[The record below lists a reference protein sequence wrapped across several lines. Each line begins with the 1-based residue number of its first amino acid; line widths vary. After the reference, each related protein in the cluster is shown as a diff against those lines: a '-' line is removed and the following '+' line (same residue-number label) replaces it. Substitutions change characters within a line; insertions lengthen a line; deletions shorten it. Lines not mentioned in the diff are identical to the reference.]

1 MKSSILKFSFFF
13 LFLTSFLK
21 GGEKSPLHE
30 FNFSL
35 WSEYKEI
42 SFAQLTPEEK
52 TAQLTSL
59 FEGISSFVQ
68 KHGIRRLI
76 IKILDPSLFPFFHYD
91 HFDEEKNDNFYYWAL
106 SFSPF
111 CELEAL
117 FDKEGFRGSPS
128 SFYDYLLN
136 PKELFIRLSGREKKP
151 FGEFLDLNEKL
162 KWISQINERF
172 DPSHEGGPLIHRIV
186 LDPREIKEEDREIK
200 EEEHKQNLVVALDQ
214 YRHGVLSSLINH
226 FPTLG
231 TGMLLPMEEKEFIL
245 SNLSRFPLSTDLK
258 GEKPDELEII
268 PPKGFP
274 SNAPSYLSP
283 NYRKGKNG
291 PLLDTVYLDLSDV
304 RFVDSIYQNQKLLP
318 DPSQDQKEDA
328 TALAYFLGKN
338 FRGIPFQKGPGFVS
352 IPKGSNRAEGKYT
365 YFRTGGI
372 KREGKLVK
380 GETIKIIL
388 APSSFATKT
397 VSVPPSSN
405 QELTLSSAISATE
418 DIIEAEYLYTPIP
431 VNYLFPR
438 LSKELRSKIY
448 FVFNTSFNLP
458 KNCFF
463 GNWSLNNFL
472 YFLGKGQSK
481 EGFLREL
488 LFRNFY
494 GQLVPPYRN
503 LVLYDY
509 STLPNGKKLP
519 VDWKLKDG

>member
-1 MKSSILKFSFFF
+1 MKSLALKFSFFF

-42 SFAQLTPEEK
+42 SFSQLTPEEK
-52 TAQLTSL
+52 TAKLTSL
-59 FEGISSFVQ
+59 SEEILSFVQ

-117 FDKEGFRGSPS
+117 FDKGEFRGSLP
-128 SFYDYLLN
+128 SFYDYFPN
-136 PKELFIRLSGREKKP
+136 PKELFVRLTGKEKKP
-151 FGEFLDLNEKL
+151 FGEFLDFNEKL
-162 KWISQINERF
+162 KWVSQINERF
-172 DPSHEGGPLIHRIV
+172 DPSHEGSPLIHRIV
-186 LDPREIKEEDREIK
+186 LDPRQIKEQ
-200 EEEHKQNLVVALDQ
+200 EHKQNLVVALDQ
-214 YRHGVLSSLINH
+214 YRHGVLPSLINH

-258 GEKPDELEII
+258 GENPDELEII

-283 NYRKGKNG
+283 SYRKGKNG

-304 RFVDSIYQNQKLLP
+304 RFVDSIYQNQKILL

-328 TALAYFLGKN
+328 ATLAYFLGKN
-338 FRGIPFQKGPGFVS
+338 FRGIPFQKGPGFIS

-365 YFRTGGI
+365 YFRTGGGI
-372 KREGKLVK
+372 EREGKLVK
-380 GETIKIIL
+380 GEAIKITL
-388 APSSFATKT
+388 APSSFATKA
-397 VSVPPSSN
+397 VSLPPSSN

-418 DIIEAEYLYTPIP
+418 DVIEAEYFYTPLP

-438 LSKELRSKIY
+438 LSTELRKRIY
-448 FVFNTSFNLP
+448 FVLNTSFNLP

-472 YFLGKGQSK
+472 HFLGKRQSK

-488 LFRNFY
+488 LFRDFY

-519 VDWKLKDG
+519 VDWKLKEG